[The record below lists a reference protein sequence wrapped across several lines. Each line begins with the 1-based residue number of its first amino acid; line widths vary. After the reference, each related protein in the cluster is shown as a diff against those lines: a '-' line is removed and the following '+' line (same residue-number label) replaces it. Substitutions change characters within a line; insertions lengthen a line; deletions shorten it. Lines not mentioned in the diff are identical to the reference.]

1 MQVSMFGQLSGA
13 GTESPIDACV
23 DNPRHERTRALLLS
37 KDS

>member
-1 MQVSMFGQLSGA
+1 MQVSMFGQLGGT

-23 DNPRHERTRALLLS
+23 GDPRRERTRALLLS